1 MKKGGSRFTAASLTY
16 TDKHNVPAALPEL
29 SLQDAHKCLQPGLV
43 RLREAADAGAVDVQ
57 DADDL
62 GACVNG
68 TTISELDA
76 QSQAIWPGNR

>member
-29 SLQDAHKCLQPGLV
+29 GLQDAHKCLQPGPV
-43 RLREAADAGAVDVQ
+43 RLREAADAGTVDVQ

-68 TTISELDA
+68 DDNFGIGCAVTGYMARE
-76 QSQAIWPGNR
+76 